1 MAWTILIIAG
11 IMEVAWAV
19 GMKYTQGFTRLLPSI
34 LTAIAVILSMGLL
47 GLAVRTLPLGT
58 AYAVWTGIGTIGTVI
73 LGILLFHEHASPLRL
88 LCVALILSGIVGLRL
103 LSPN

>member
-11 IMEVAWAV
+11 LMEVAWAI
-19 GMKYTQGFTRLLPSI
+19 GLKYTQGFTRLVPSF
-34 LTAIAVILSMGLL
+34 LTGIAVILSMGLL

-58 AYAVWTGIGTIGTVI
+58 AYAVWTGIGTIGTVL
-73 LGILLFHEHASPLRL
+73 LGILLFHEHASALRL
-88 LCVALILSGIVGLRL
+88 ACVALILSGIVGLRL

>member
-11 IMEVAWAV
+11 IMEIAWAV
-19 GMKYTQGFTRLLPSI
+19 GMKYTQGFTRLLPSV
-34 LTAIAVILSMGLL
+34 LTVIAVILSMGLL

-73 LGILLFHEHASPLRL
+73 LGILLFHEQASPLRL
-88 LCVALILSGIVGLRL
+88 LCVTLILSGIVGLRL
-103 LSPN
+103 LSPS